1 MSSEPDIETIYN
13 TKFKHLVITKD
24 VEQVDVTKDH
34 KAIRAQLNKQLVDNP
49 DDIWIFG
56 YGSLIW
62 KVDFPCI
69 DFQCGYI
76 CGYLRRFYQHSIDH
90 RGVKIKPGRV
100 VTLIP
105 AQANDRVYGVAYR
118 VAAKDKDPVL
128 KHLDFREKNGYK
140 RCSVPFHVFPE
151 EPTRKMI
158 DLVIY
163 IATNDNESWAGSEE
177 DRKIDNIAEQ
187 IFTSAGP
194 SGRNRDYLFNL
205 SLAMKHLFPGVH
217 DEHLLQLEAAVRA
230 RIEKDE
236 VHILEQAIKKEIYNC
251 VQYHQQEICKDN
263 DNVCDIKNT
272 TLTVFHSKIEHLI
285 KFCSKI
291 GWREYFLTKQ
301 LYGIHSLNLWG
312 DEDRRQS

>member
-1 MSSEPDIETIYN
+1 MSETDIESIYN
-13 TKFKHLVITKD
+13 TKFKHLVEAKD
-24 VEQVDVTKDH
+24 IQQVDITKDH
-34 KAIRAQLNKQLVDNP
+34 KAIREELNHPPIENV

-69 DFQCGYI
+69 DWQCGYI

-90 RGVKIKPGRV
+90 RGVKVKPGRV

-105 AQANDRVYGVAYR
+105 AQADDRVYGVAYR
-118 VAAKDKDPVL
+118 VAAKDKDLVL

-140 RCSVPFHVFPE
+140 RCTVPFHVFPA
-151 EPTRKMI
+151 EPIEKSI

-163 IATNDNESWAGSEE
+163 IATPDNESWAGSEE
-177 DRKIDNIAEQ
+177 DRKIDKIAEQ
-187 IFTSAGP
+187 VFTSAGP
-194 SGRNRDYLFNL
+194 SGRNRDYVFNL

-217 DEHLLQLEAAVRA
+217 DEHLLQLEAAVRS
-230 RIEKDE
+230 RIENDE
-236 VHILEQAIKKEIYNC
+236 VKILEQAIKKELSNC
-251 VQYHQQEICKDN
+251 VQCHQQDTCKDN
-263 DNVCDIKNT
+263 NNVCDIKRT
-272 TLTVFHSKIEHLI
+272 IDMLSQTKIEHLI

-291 GWREYFLTKQ
+291 GWKEYFLTKE
-301 LYGIHSLNLWG
+301 LYGIHSLNLWS